1 MGHGLSCC
9 INSVCLYISIGTG
22 CNACYMESLHKVGL
36 WEGDY
41 EQPEQVRVMTS
52 LIYEPVSSIRYT
64 LACAY
69 SEDSNQSSHPHSL
82 IRVLVFHLKKRR
94 THSYP

>member
-1 MGHGLSCC
+1 MLRCC
-9 INSVCLYISIGTG
+9 FHTVCLYISIGTG

-52 LIYEPVSSIRYT
+52 HNIPAGIQYKAQVGM
-64 LACAY
+64 C
-69 SEDSNQSSHPHSL
+69 
-82 IRVLVFHLKKRR
+82 V
-94 THSYP
+94 